1 MKLSASEMKTVRHQ
15 FDSLS
20 RKVLRE
26 ESRNIKKQLARRAEK
41 EINFSELSDEEMNEL
56 YVMDEYPSD
65 STFFDVC
72 EHRIAIK
79 DERLAAAIAD
89 LPGEKRDII
98 LLAFFLDMNDRE
110 IAEKL
115 DMVKRTVQR
124 RRTSTLE
131 ELKLRLEVTE
141 DEQTAE

>member
-1 MKLSASEMKTVRHQ
+1 MKIRRKRLLSLLLSACM
-15 FDSLS
+15 
-20 RKVLRE
+20 VLTMLPAVTLPA
-26 ESRNIKKQLARRAEK
+26 LAEG
-41 EINFSELSDEEMNEL
+41 
-56 YVMDEYPSD
+56 
-65 STFFDVC
+65 
-72 EHRIAIK
+72 EHDHNGGDWHAITIGIK

-124 RRTSTLE
+124 RRASTLE
-131 ELKLRLEVTE
+131 ELKLRLEVLD

>member
-15 FDSLS
+15 FDSLC

-41 EINFSELSDEEMNEL
+41 EVSFSELSDEEMNRL
-56 YVMDEYPSD
+56 CVMDEYPSD

-72 EHRIAIK
+72 EHRIGIK

-98 LLAFFLDMNDRE
+98 LPSW
-110 IAEKL
+110 I
-115 DMVKRTVQR
+115 
-124 RRTSTLE
+124 
-131 ELKLRLEVTE
+131 
-141 DEQTAE
+141 

>member
-1 MKLSASEMKTVRHQ
+1 M
-15 FDSLS
+15 
-20 RKVLRE
+20 
-26 ESRNIKKQLARRAEK
+26 
-41 EINFSELSDEEMNEL
+41 NFSELSDEEMNRLCE
-56 YVMDEYPSD
+56 MDEYPSD

-131 ELKLRLEVTE
+131 ELKLRLEVKE

>member
-15 FDSLS
+15 FDSLC

-41 EINFSELSDEEMNEL
+41 EVNFSELSDEEMNRL
-56 YVMDEYPSD
+56 CAMDEYPSD

-131 ELKLRLEVTE
+131 ELKLRLEVKE